1 MTELLLEQHKAIMCL
16 ADTAGEL
23 QHHALNLAY
32 RCVHGDVYA
41 GQLNTIRC
49 NVTELLKRVEEA
61 GARIQDSDFLETE
74 RKKGETNHE

>member
-1 MTELLLEQHKAIMCL
+1 MMTDLMLEQHKAIMCL

-32 RCVHGDVYA
+32 RCVHGDVYE

-49 NVTELLKRVEEA
+49 NVAELLKRVVDA
-61 GARIQDSDFLETE
+61 GARIQDSDFLESE
-74 RKKGETNHE
+74 REKGAEQ